1 MIGFGEVCVV
11 HLLGNCVLLCVFYF
25 ACLVSCVLCRVCSVL
40 QVSLDRPLLIP
51 PSVSLMFIY
60 WQTISHNLYSVYI
73 FIFAEGLRIK
83 VRGHVFVCEGCRFVR
98 TVWFFSFFILLHI
111 IR

>member
-1 MIGFGEVCVV
+1 MIGFGEVCVA

-73 FIFAEGLRIK
+73 FIFEEGLRIK
-83 VRGHVFVCEGCRFVR
+83 VRGHVFVCEGCRFVW